1 MPALNP
7 LTEEAYE
14 LQMNFVKSGGVG
26 ITLNM
31 LTKNN
36 FMPSADLFT
45 RRSAYH
51 VVFKICKLLLT
62 AVGYAQVQVVADA
75 CQSDSTPPPTPSVHQ
90 HALVLQQAL
99 HHIPNPNAECMT
111 RNVAVRLG
119 QQLGEQVSPKHF
131 VKFQ

>member
-1 MPALNP
+1 M
-7 LTEEAYE
+7 
-14 LQMNFVKSGGVG
+14 F
-26 ITLNM
+26 
-31 LTKNN
+31 
-36 FMPSADLFT
+36 D
-45 RRSAYH
+45 RSAYH
-51 VVFKICKLLLT
+51 AVFKICKLLLT

-119 QQLGEQVSPKHF
+119 QQLGEQVTYISITKIIN
-131 VKFQ
+131 KTCSSIYD